1 MPRQQKKREKLLKKC
16 LAMRTKITIS
26 RHHANRGRKH
36 VRLGKNAY
44 INFFFTAVDDTH
56 FYIGDHTMIA
66 PGVRV
71 AVPIRTRSNAQKTH
85 TCFVKAAYN
94 MSCII
99 SPLFLVFAHFFAHL
113 N

>member
-1 MPRQQKKREKLLKKC
+1 MLGNADENCYIEAPFY
-16 LAMRTKITIS
+16 
-26 RHHANRGRKH
+26 ANRGRKH

-66 PGVRV
+66 PGVMV

-99 SPLFLVFAHFFAHL
+99 SPLFLVFAHFFCTFELMHKGTDA
-113 N
+113 